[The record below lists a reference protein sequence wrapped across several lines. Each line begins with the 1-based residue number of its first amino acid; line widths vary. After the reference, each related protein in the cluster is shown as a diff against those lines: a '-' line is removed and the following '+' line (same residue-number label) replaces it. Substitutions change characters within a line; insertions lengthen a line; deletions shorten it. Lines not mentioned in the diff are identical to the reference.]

1 MAEGVEF
8 MTDVLLALTLVV
20 LAIALSRVQRLG
32 LESELIISVVRAI
45 AQLGALTAVI
55 HVVFD
60 HLGLAG
66 VFLIVMLAAAAL
78 TSGRRLTGVRGAR
91 WLAAMTIG
99 TSAFVAM
106 AILFGTRVFPVEP
119 QFLIPIGGMLIGN
132 SMTAVSLAGAR
143 LRDEITGKTLEIESR
158 LALGVPAHVALRPY
172 ARRAAAASLIPTIDS
187 TKNVG
192 LIFLPGAFVGMMLAG
207 ASPTEAAQI
216 QLVVLFM
223 LLGAVSVAGMFI
235 TALVARAYIAPGERL
250 LVPPPPS
257 NG

>member
-1 MAEGVEF
+1 MATGAELV
-8 MTDVLLALTLVV
+8 TDVLLALILVV
-20 LAIALSRVQRLG
+20 LAIALSRAQRLG
-32 LESELIISVVRAI
+32 LESELVVSVVRAI
-45 AQLGALTAVI
+45 VQLGAVTAVI

-66 VFLIVMLAAAAL
+66 VFLVVMLVAAAL
-78 TSGRRLTGVRGAR
+78 TSGRRLAGVRSAR

-99 TSAFVAM
+99 VSALVALL
-106 AILFGTRVFPVEP
+106 ILFGTRVFPFEP
-119 QFLIPIGGMLIGN
+119 QYLIPIGGMLIGN

-143 LRDEITGKTLEIESR
+143 LRDEINDKTLEIESR
-158 LALGVPAHVALRPY
+158 LALGVPARVALRPY

-207 ASPTEAAQI
+207 ASPAEAAGV

-223 LLGAVSVAGMFI
+223 LLGAVSVAGMLI
-235 TALVARAYIAPGERL
+235 TVLVGRAYIAPGERIV
-250 LVPPPPS
+250 VPSPS
-257 NG
+257 AER

>member
-1 MAEGVEF
+1 
-8 MTDVLLALTLVV
+8 MTDVLLALVLVA
-20 LAIALSRVQRLG
+20 LAIVLSRAQRLG
-32 LESELIISVVRAI
+32 LESELVVSVLRAI
-45 AQLGALTAVI
+45 IQLGALTAVI

-66 VFLIVMLAAAAL
+66 VFLVVMLAAAAY
-78 TSGRRLTGVRGAR
+78 TSGRRLRGVSGAL

-99 TSAFVAM
+99 ASALVAM
-106 AILFGTRVFPVEP
+106 SILFGTGVFPLEP
-119 QFLIPIGGMLIGN
+119 QYLIPIGGMLIGN

-143 LRDEITGKTLEIESR
+143 LRDEITDKTLEIESR
-158 LALGVPAHVALRPY
+158 LALGVPARVALRPY

-207 ASPTEAAQI
+207 ASPTEAAEV

-223 LLGAVSVAGMFI
+223 LLGAVSVAGMLI
-235 TALVARAYIAPGERL
+235 TVLVARAYTASGERI
-250 LVPPPPS
+250 VVSPAPTK
-257 NG
+257 G

>member
-1 MAEGVEF
+1 
-8 MTDVLLALTLVV
+8 MTDVLLALVLVA
-20 LAIALSRVQRLG
+20 LAMALSRVQRLG
-32 LESELIISVVRAI
+32 LESELVVSVVRAI
-45 AQLGALTAVI
+45 VQLGALTAVI

-66 VFLIVMLAAAAL
+66 IFLVVMLAAAAF
-78 TSGRRLTGVRGAR
+78 TSGRRLSGVSGAP

-99 TSAFVAM
+99 ASALVAM
-106 AILFGTRVFPVEP
+106 SVLFGTGVFPLEP
-119 QFLIPIGGMLIGN
+119 QYLIPIGGMLIGN

-143 LRDEITGKTLEIESR
+143 LRDEITDKTLEIESR
-158 LALGVPAHVALRPY
+158 LALGVPARVALRPY

-207 ASPTEAAQI
+207 ASPTEAAEV

-223 LLGAVSVAGMFI
+223 LLGAVSVAGMLI
-235 TALVARAYIAPGERL
+235 TVLVARAYTASGERIV
-250 LVPPPPS
+250 VPPAPPK
-257 NG
+257 G